1 MDQAGTG
8 PVMGTM
14 LSDLQNGPPGAS
26 DNDLVNSIFQDMQ
39 KPPVMSNPVITQSTG
54 MAMGSAPPP
63 VGARM
68 PMVTSNQPAMMP
80 HTPDPSVA
88 TAHMI
93 GNAHPTQQD
102 FQQMMMASNGGGYGG
117 GASPY
122 ASASMGYGTPYGQGP
137 QIPIE
142 PPKKNWNAIWVD
154 ELRQP
159 FIVMIITFVVTL
171 PWFHLLV
178 SHYGPQLLKAT
189 GEFTTLGLLFRAVF
203 AGVLYWFLQ
212 RVIAP
217 LIAI

>member
-14 LSDLQNGPPGAS
+14 LSELQNAPPSAS

-39 KPPVMSNPVITQSTG
+39 KPPSIANPVMTQSTG

-63 VGARM
+63 VGARTV
-68 PMVTSNQPAMMP
+68 MVNSNQPMMP

-102 FQQMMMASNGGGYGG
+102 FQQMMMASNGYGG
-117 GASPY
+117 SPY
-122 ASASMGYGTPYGQGP
+122 AHAAAPYGSPYGQGP

-142 PPKKNWNAIWVD
+142 APKKNWNAIWVD

-159 FIVMIITFVVTL
+159 FIVMIITFVITL

-178 SHYGPQLLKAT
+178 SHYGPQLLKPT

>member
-1 MDQAGTG
+1 
-8 PVMGTM
+8 MGTM
-14 LSDLQNGPPGAS
+14 LSDLQNAPPSAS

-39 KPPVMSNPVITQSTG
+39 KPPSMANPVITQTTG

-63 VGARM
+63 VGARTV
-68 PMVTSNQPAMMP
+68 MVNSNQPMMP

-102 FQQMMMASNGGGYGG
+102 FQQMMMASNGYGG
-117 GASPY
+117 SPY
-122 ASASMGYGTPYGQGP
+122 AHAQVPYGSLYGQGP

-142 PPKKNWNAIWVD
+142 APKKNWNAIWVD

-178 SHYGPQLLKAT
+178 SHYGPQLLKPT

-203 AGVLYWFLQ
+203 AGILYWFLQ